1 MWRRCLGW
9 SVAST
14 LGRDGTIVL
23 RGCDGA
29 FLCDGKTL
37 ENRWTLR
44 EAASNPCF
52 ACFQPACHLNEPLL
66 FLRIRKARKGES
78 IGSGDSRGR

>member
-1 MWRRCLGW
+1 MSRRCLCW

-23 RGCDGA
+23 RGCDGV
-29 FLCDGKTL
+29 LRDGKTR

-44 EAASNPCF
+44 EAPSNPCF

-78 IGSGDSRGR
+78 VGSGDSRGR